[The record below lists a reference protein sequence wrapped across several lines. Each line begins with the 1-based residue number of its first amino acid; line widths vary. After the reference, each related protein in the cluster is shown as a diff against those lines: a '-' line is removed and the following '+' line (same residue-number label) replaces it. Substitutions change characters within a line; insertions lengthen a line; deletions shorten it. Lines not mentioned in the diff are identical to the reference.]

1 MAFPGFG
8 NSAALAKLQAEFTEV
23 KERSDVLDDACG
35 VGLWAAVLYNAD
47 ALDPRSKWLWSPEF
61 RRLIGYSSEADFPD
75 VCQSWSD
82 KLHPDDV
89 PATFAAFGGHLT
101 DKSGKARYDVT
112 YRLKMKDGEYRWFR
126 ATGGCKHSADG
137 QTIRACGSLTYI
149 HEQKMVE
156 EKVARDAAQ
165 NEIVIAALA
174 EGLTALAEG
183 NLAHRIAADFHPAAQ
198 SLKDSFNTSMERL
211 HSTISQVSAASSEVR
226 NAGGEI
232 TNASRSLAEGA
243 TRQASSLAEVSTNL
257 DELTSMASTNADHA
271 RKASTLAEAART
283 HATDG
288 ESRMENLT
296 AAMRDI
302 KASTQETA
310 RIIKTINEIAFQTNL
325 LALNAAVEAARAG
338 DAGRGFAVV
347 ADEVRALALRAAAAS
362 QSTEEMIEKSVTAT
376 ERGVTLNDEVLGSL
390 QEISGQIAQ
399 VVTVVSEIT
408 AASVSQVDSI
418 TQITRAV
425 SQVNGITQQVAASAE
440 ESASA
445 AEELNAQAATLN
457 DTVATFALDLA
468 ESHGVGR
475 GRPQRRQPSY
485 QRSGRQPAYTG

>member
-1 MAFPGFG
+1 MSLPFFG
-8 NSAALAKLQAEFTEV
+8 KKATSDQAVAALLEA
-23 KERSDVLDDACG
+23 KERSDVLDNSCG
-35 VGLWAAVLYNAD
+35 VGLWAAVLHNAD

-61 RRLIGYSSEADFPD
+61 RRLIGYSSEADFPN

-101 DKSGKARYDVT
+101 DKSGNARYDVT

-149 HEQKMVE
+149 HEQKMIE
-156 EKVARDAAQ
+156 ERIKRDAVQ
-165 NEIVIAALA
+165 NEVVLDAIADGLKALA
-174 EGLTALAEG
+174 AG
-183 NLAHRIAADFHPAAQ
+183 NLLHRITAEFPAGAQ
-198 SLKDSFNTSMERL
+198 ALKESFNSSVEQL
-211 HSTISQVSAASSEVR
+211 HTTISQVSAASSEVK

-243 TRQASSLAEVSTNL
+243 QKQAESLSEVSVNL
-257 DELTSMASTNADHA
+257 DELTSMASTNAEHA
-271 RKASTLAEAART
+271 RKASALSAVARN

-288 ESRMENLT
+288 ETRMANLT
-296 AAMRDI
+296 AAMGDI

-347 ADEVRALALRAAAAS
+347 ADEVRSLALRAASAA
-362 QSTEEMIEKSVTAT
+362 QSTEALIEKSVTAT
-376 ERGVTLNDEVLGSL
+376 ERGVRLNDEVLGSL
-390 QEISGQIAQ
+390 QEISAQIAQ

-408 AASVSQVDSI
+408 AASAGQVDGV
-418 TQITRAV
+418 TQITRSVA
-425 SQVNGITQQVAASAE
+425 QVNAITQQVAASAE

-445 AEELNAQAATLN
+445 AEELNAQASTLN
-457 DTVATFALDLA
+457 DTVSVFELEVD
-468 ESHGVGR
+468 GVGR
-475 GRPQRRQPSY
+475 GRPPRRSAPS
-485 QRSGRQPAYTG
+485 RSPARSYAGSY